1 MKVVIKLLIVALIA
15 NGTWRV
21 GQAYMSHYKFIDAV
35 KSLTQHR
42 AEMSDAQVRSRVL
55 EVAEQYSIP
64 VSEEA
69 LTVTQEKEHRRTTV
83 TGSYTRP
90 IAVVPGFTYEW
101 PFSIRTET
109 FIIEPQKLDGRQ

>member
-15 NGTWRV
+15 NGTWRF

-42 AEMSDAQVRSRVL
+42 GEMSDAQVHGKVL
-55 EVAEQYSIP
+55 EFAEHYSIP
-64 VSEEA
+64 VGEEA
-69 LTVTQEKEHRRTTV
+69 LTVTTEKDHKRTIV

-90 IAVVPGFTYEW
+90 IAVVPGLTYDW
-101 PFSIRTET
+101 PFSIHTET
-109 FIIEPQKLDGRQ
+109 FIIEPQKVDGRQ